1 MLAKERQK
9 AIINLIKAE
18 SAVTTAQLIEKF
30 GISDETVRRD
40 LLTLEKEG
48 KLQRVH
54 GGAVNVSEM
63 KAFLPFEHRTQK
75 AKTEKAL
82 LSELA
87 ITKINDGEIIGVD
100 SGTTAVEF
108 AEALLHTQLCLTVV
122 THSLD
127 VFNIL
132 NQSPNFT
139 VILCGG
145 QFLKSENA
153 FYGMLT
159 IEMLKSVHIQKV
171 FLFPSAISISH
182 GICDF
187 NPELAQVQKQLID
200 SSGEVFVLADSGK
213 FETNALLK
221 ISDIRSDFTF
231 ITDPKLPDSLKEL
244 YIENSIKII
253 SSKGDLK

>member
-1 MLAKERQK
+1 MLAKERQNQIMK
-9 AIINLIKAE
+9 IIKTE
-18 SAVTTAQLIEKF
+18 SAVTTAQLMKVF
-30 GISDETVRRD
+30 GISDETARRD
-40 LLTLEKEG
+40 LLALEKEG
-48 KLQRVH
+48 KIQRVH
-54 GGAVNVSEM
+54 GGAVMTKEM
-63 KAFLPFEHRTQK
+63 KTFLPFKKRTQS

-87 ITKINDGEIIGVD
+87 LSTIKDGDIIGID
-100 SGTTAVEF
+100 SGTTAIEF
-108 AEALLHTQLCLTVV
+108 AEILVQTPIDLTVV

-132 NQSPNFT
+132 NQNENITT
-139 VILCGG
+139 VLCGG

-159 IEMLKSVHIQKV
+159 IETLKNIHIQKV

-187 NPELAQVQKQLID
+187 NPELAQVQKQLIT
-200 SSGEVFVLADSGK
+200 SASEIFILADSGK

-221 ISDIRSDFTF
+221 ISDIRPDFTF
-231 ITDPKLPDSLKEL
+231 ITDPKLPDTLKQL
-244 YIENSIKII
+244 YLENNIKII

>member
-1 MLAKERQK
+1 MFAKERQTQ
-9 AIINLIKAE
+9 IYNLIKAE
-18 SAVTTAQLIEKF
+18 SAVTTSELMKKF
-30 GISDETVRRD
+30 GISDETARRD
-40 LLTLEKEG
+40 LLALEREG

-54 GGAVNVSEM
+54 GGAVITKEM
-63 KAFLPFEHRTQK
+63 KTFLPFKKRTQS

-87 ITKINDGEIIGVD
+87 ISTINNGEIIGID
-100 SGTTAVEF
+100 SGTTAIEF
-108 AEALLHTQLCLTVV
+108 AEILVQTTLKLTVV

-132 NQSPNFT
+132 NQNENINT
-139 VILCGG
+139 ILCGG

-159 IEMLKSVHIQKV
+159 IEMLKNIHIQKV
-171 FLFPSAISISH
+171 FLFPSAISLSH

-187 NPELAQVQKQLID
+187 NFELAQVQRQLID
-200 SSGEVFVLADSGK
+200 SSSEVMFLADSGK

-221 ISDIRSDFTF
+221 ISDIRPDFTF
-231 ITDPKLPDSLKEL
+231 ITDPKLPNTLKQL
-244 YIENSIKII
+244 YLENNIKII
-253 SSKGDLK
+253 SAKGDLK